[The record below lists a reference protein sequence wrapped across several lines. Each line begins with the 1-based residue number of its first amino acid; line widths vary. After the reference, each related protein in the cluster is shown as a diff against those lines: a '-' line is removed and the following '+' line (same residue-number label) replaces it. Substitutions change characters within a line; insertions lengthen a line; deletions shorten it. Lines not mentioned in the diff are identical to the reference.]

1 MKAIPHL
8 GWTLCLLTFSW
19 YCLHATPPVTPEPT
33 GFRLTVDL
41 QDGSKII
48 GRNGGDTLQFRSAV
62 LGEMTLPLERI
73 RSVECRPRTN
83 LVQLTTANGDTL
95 TVQWI
100 SKTLRVETAFGNLK
114 LPGNLIRRLAV
125 AREVKPGPRREGL
138 VALWSG
144 EGNGDDSAG
153 NHPATLKNVAFAP
166 GQSGQAFSFAGNGP
180 QPAAMVPYS
189 PELITSNF
197 SFEAWIKPL
206 AQPSNIERQAWVF
219 GQNRG
224 TQLVIRRGIAGVS
237 VAFQFATGMNG
248 WSAVASNREIPLGR
262 FTHVAGTWD
271 GTTLRLYVNGTLNNQ
286 SIPGTTPWDSGCEF
300 YIGGT
305 YHPAPGPCETVGQFF
320 TGLIDEVGFYN
331 RALDP
336 AEIQADYEAG
346 RGGD

>member
-1 MKAIPHL
+1 MKAIPRL
-8 GWTLCLLTFSW
+8 GWTLSLLAFSW
-19 YCLHATPPVTPEPT
+19 HCLQAAPTATPGPA
-33 GFRLTVDL
+33 GYRLTVDL

-62 LGEMTLPLERI
+62 LGEMTLPLGRI

-83 LVQLTTANGDTL
+83 QVQLTTSNGDTL

-114 LPGNLIRRLAV
+114 LPGNLIRRLTV
-125 AREVKPGPRREGL
+125 TREATPGLRREGL

-153 NHPATLKNVAFAP
+153 NHPATLKDVAFAA
-166 GQSGQAFSFAGNGP
+166 GKFGQAFSFAGNGP
-180 QPAAMVPYS
+180 QPAAMISYS
-189 PELITSNF
+189 PDLIVSNF

-206 AQPSNIERQAWVF
+206 AQPYNVERQAWVF

-224 TQLVIRRGIAGVS
+224 AQLVIRRGIAGVYA
-237 VAFQFATGMNG
+237 AFQFATGMNT
-248 WSAVASNREIPLGR
+248 WSAVASNHEIPLGR

-286 SIPGTTPWDSGCEF
+286 SVPGTTPWDSGCEF

-305 YHPAPGPCETVGQFF
+305 YHPAPDPCETVGQFF
-320 TGLIDEVGFYN
+320 SGLIDEVRFYK
-331 RALDP
+331 RALAP
-336 AEIQADYEAG
+336 AEIQADYNAG
-346 RGGD
+346 GGD